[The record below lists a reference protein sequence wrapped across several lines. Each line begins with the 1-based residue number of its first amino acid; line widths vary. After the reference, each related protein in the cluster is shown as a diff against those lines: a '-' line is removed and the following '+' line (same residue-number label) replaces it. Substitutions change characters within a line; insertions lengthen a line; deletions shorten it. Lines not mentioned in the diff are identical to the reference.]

1 MFLRRL
7 FLAGLLLVAVETP
20 VFGEGFRCPKNDR
33 LVEAG
38 FSMKKVIKICGPPKT
53 REDLITSNC
62 DECDRYK
69 VGELWIYDFGPY
81 TLEIVLTFMGERLTK
96 VDQGG
101 YGT

>member
-1 MFLRRL
+1 
-7 FLAGLLLVAVETP
+7 
-20 VFGEGFRCPKNDR
+20 
-33 LVEAG
+33 
-38 FSMKKVIKICGPPKT
+38 
-53 REDLITSNC
+53 
-62 DECDRYK
+62 